1 MKHKLYKF
9 MAFTT
14 TAVVIVSMSSCKE
27 EIKLS
32 EPTIE
37 NHITEEKNSSKSL
50 ENNIALETTTIKI
63 FDDYELN
70 ETEPLNEI
78 TSNEVTTGTIENEV
92 IIEIP
97 ETTTETNQVEVTSP
111 APLYESRF
119 ASTNDYENYLNK
131 IYAESGKN
139 SAEIINEVFAEQ
151 ETGNYYAYRSDL
163 SAAAAYTIIKEKGY
177 NLSDIEDELNY
188 ILACRINPGEITEIE
203 EIVLT
208 KLLIIF
214 DNYTIKDIFQ
224 ICEQLSL
231 DYHLIGCQKKAE
243 HTEKYGWVYCIEL
256 NKDNIANKIVN
267 ENPDLIDNPKDNESV
282 LSRKISS

>member
-9 MAFTT
+9 MAFAT

-78 TSNEVTTGTIENEV
+78 TSNEVTRGTIEN
-92 IIEIP
+92 
-97 ETTTETNQVEVTSP
+97 EVTSP
-111 APLYESRF
+111 APLYKSRF
-119 ASTNDYENYLNK
+119 ASTNDYENYLNR

-139 SAEIINEVFAEQ
+139 STEIINEVFAEQ

-177 NLSDIEDELNY
+177 NLSDLEDELNY
-188 ILACRINPGEITEIE
+188 VLACRINPGEITEIE

-231 DYHLIGCQKKAE
+231 DYHLIGCPKKAE
-243 HTEKYGWVYCIEL
+243 HTEQYGWVYCIEL
-256 NKDNIANKIVN
+256 NKDNIANKIVY
-267 ENPDLIDNPKDNESV
+267 ENPDLINPKDNESV